1 MNLTQELK
9 SFLWKRYFNTR
20 EQIVLWLIL
29 IIGIIAR
36 LVIAF
41 QSQLWRD
48 EVYFFDISRTKSIF
62 DLVFQ
67 NYWDTVHPSF
77 YYIVI
82 HFWQK
87 ISIDP
92 LFLRFPGIIFSF
104 FILYLIPILAIKIFP
119 RNKPFAFILLI
130 LYGLSQTQISLNVVV
145 RPYPLVIFL
154 TLISLIL
161 FIDILSNKNISK
173 NKIIFFALINGLIGY
188 TDYSGVWLIIS
199 YYCFAPLFLIIY
211 KPNKRFRKNILLAL
225 GVTIFTAIPWL
236 LLFFRHLP
244 NTLEIPGRNLS
255 PFFDKNINILQANLW
270 QLRFFSSTLYSDIL
284 IRLNLL
290 SDIGQSILF
299 IILSIIG
306 IILSFRENKIQSLLI
321 FVILFF
327 PLIASF
333 LFSLMISPIFLGR
346 NLHVVSLMLLFGL
359 AYLLSSV
366 YRHRSLLTFVFLIME
381 RCGSSN

>member
-20 EQIVLWLIL
+20 EQILLWLIL

-48 EVYFFDISRTKSIF
+48 EFYFFDISRTKSIF

-130 LYGLSQTQISLNVVV
+130 LYGLSQTQISLNV
-145 RPYPLVIFL
+145 
-154 TLISLIL
+154 
-161 FIDILSNKNISK
+161 
-173 NKIIFFALINGLIGY
+173 
-188 TDYSGVWLIIS
+188 
-199 YYCFAPLFLIIY
+199 
-211 KPNKRFRKNILLAL
+211 
-225 GVTIFTAIPWL
+225 
-236 LLFFRHLP
+236 
-244 NTLEIPGRNLS
+244 
-255 PFFDKNINILQANLW
+255 
-270 QLRFFSSTLYSDIL
+270 
-284 IRLNLL
+284 
-290 SDIGQSILF
+290 
-299 IILSIIG
+299 
-306 IILSFRENKIQSLLI
+306 
-321 FVILFF
+321 
-327 PLIASF
+327 
-333 LFSLMISPIFLGR
+333 
-346 NLHVVSLMLLFGL
+346 
-359 AYLLSSV
+359 
-366 YRHRSLLTFVFLIME
+366 
-381 RCGSSN
+381 